1 MQIPKRFLR
10 ISGRS
15 LTIHA
20 LAALIAA
27 FAFTG
32 GLASFAPAQAP
43 AKKVVKTEAD
53 LPRFN
58 YPLTTTATE
67 LLQSDDTTFNAFA
80 AKVRADVD
88 SVLDGYDVQ
97 DHSALRDLIGVKLQ
111 LALLA
116 GDDEAALKTIAKLRE
131 LQDKPDAKLTTG
143 MQVTAI
149 IQAAKETG
157 KSSGPE
163 FAATYEKDYAAEL
176 TPLPWDVV
184 GNRIK
189 EAKSSSE
196 IVTPS
201 LILGSIQASVE
212 PAVAKSHQLSN
223 DLAWGLIGAR
233 VQLKRVLPL
242 KDSTVAVLTAEV
254 SAHNQ
259 QKADIWADRDVTLTE
274 ADKPTPVNVAIWD
287 SGSDVAL
294 FGDRVVTD
302 PHPTP
307 TTDPHDIA
315 FDLKGF
321 PDHGYLMA
329 LTDEQQKQYPGMRDE
344 LKGFSDLQLSI
355 DSPEATALKQ
365 KLASLAPADVG
376 TFIEQLEMFAQYS
389 HGTHV
394 AGIASRGNPAIRL
407 ASGRITFDYH
417 NVPLPPSEELSRRAA
432 EDSQKYVDWFKKNHI
447 RVVNMSW
454 GGGPQDDE
462 AALEKNGMG
471 KDAADRKA
479 IAAKLF
485 AIERDGLYNAIKSAP
500 EILFICAAGNADS
513 NSTFNED
520 IPSSFKLPN
529 LVAVGAVDQA
539 GDEAS
544 FTSYGPTVL
553 VDANGYQVESV
564 VPGGAKIRM
573 SGTSMASPNAVN
585 LAAKLIALDPK
596 LTPEQTIHLM
606 VEGST
611 PSADGRRHNLNPK
624 RSVELLQQMQA
635 SNK

>member
-67 LLQSDDTTFNAFA
+67 LLQSDDATFNVFA

-88 SVLDGYDVQ
+88 SVLSDYDVQ
-97 DHSALRDLIGVKLQ
+97 DHAALRDLVGVKLQ

-143 MQVTAI
+143 MQMTAI

-163 FAATYEKDYAAEL
+163 FAAAYEKDYAAEL

-242 KDSTVAVLTAEV
+242 KDSTVAVLTADV
-254 SAHNQ
+254 AAHNQ

-274 ADKPTPVNVAIWD
+274 ADKLTPVNVAIWD
-287 SGSDVAL
+287 SGSDLEL
-294 FGDRVVTD
+294 FGDRIVTD
-302 PHPTP
+302 PHPT
-307 TTDPHDIA
+307 TLTDPHDIA

-321 PDHGYLMA
+321 PDHGFLMA

-365 KLASLAPADVG
+365 KLASLAPGDVG
-376 TFIEQLEMFAQYS
+376 AFIEQLEMFAQYS

-407 ASGRITFDYH
+407 ASGRLTFDYH

-432 EDSQKYVDWFKKNHI
+432 EDSQKYLSLIHI
-447 RVVNMSW
+447 
-454 GGGPQDDE
+454 
-462 AALEKNGMG
+462 
-471 KDAADRKA
+471 
-479 IAAKLF
+479 
-485 AIERDGLYNAIKSAP
+485 
-500 EILFICAAGNADS
+500 
-513 NSTFNED
+513 
-520 IPSSFKLPN
+520 
-529 LVAVGAVDQA
+529 
-539 GDEAS
+539 
-544 FTSYGPTVL
+544 
-553 VDANGYQVESV
+553 
-564 VPGGAKIRM
+564 
-573 SGTSMASPNAVN
+573 
-585 LAAKLIALDPK
+585 
-596 LTPEQTIHLM
+596 
-606 VEGST
+606 
-611 PSADGRRHNLNPK
+611 
-624 RSVELLQQMQA
+624 
-635 SNK
+635 